1 MIKYIIAVVIIAIV
15 AYSGW
20 VYYGKDVPEVTTV
33 IQEE

>member
-1 MIKYIIAVVIIAIV
+1 MIKYIIAVAIIAIV

-20 VYYGKDVPEVTTV
+20 VYYGKDVSEVTTV

>member
-1 MIKYIIAVVIIAIV
+1 MKKYIIAAVIIGIV

-20 VYYGKDVPEVTTV
+20 VYYGEDVPEVTTV

>member
-1 MIKYIIAVVIIAIV
+1 MIKYIIAVAIIVIV

-20 VYYGKDVPEVTTV
+20 VYYSKDVPEVTTI